1 MKNLFRILILLVL
14 GFAAC
19 NKTETV
25 PPVIV
30 PPVVIPPDTLEIPP
44 DTLEFPLGGA
54 TPFDWINPPFFQQMV
69 IPDDNPLTVE
79 GIDLGR
85 QLFYDER
92 LSGDNTQS
100 CSECHIQEESFGDSR
115 RFSEGINGEDGTRH
129 SMTLINL
136 GYQQFFF
143 WDGRSAT
150 LEEQIVE
157 PVVNPIEMNAQW
169 PDVME
174 KIIADTSY
182 MRLFAMIFS
191 TTDIDS
197 THVAKA
203 IAQFLRTVVSS
214 DSKFDKWR
222 RGEAT
227 LTASE
232 FSGYELFITEGG
244 DPEVGQ
250 GGLWG
255 ADCFHCH
262 PIAGMQFSDYDLHN
276 NGLDSVFTDLG
287 RGEVTGNPADYG
299 KFKAPS
305 LRNVEF
311 SAPYMHDGR
320 FETLEEVIEHYN
332 SGGHFS
338 STVDPFMKF
347 TQGGLQLTD
356 QKKQDLIAFLKALSD
371 PVFLNNPNFSDP
383 D

>member
-1 MKNLFRILILLVL
+1 MTGIV
-14 GFAAC
+14 AC
-19 NKTETV
+19 NKGSDPL
-25 PPVIV
+25 PPVNP
-30 PPVVIPPDTLEIPP
+30 PPVLPPDSG
-44 DTLEFPLGGA
+44 LGGA
-54 TPFDWINPPFFQQMV
+54 TPFDWVDPLFFQEMV

-85 QLFYDER
+85 QLFYDVR

-100 CSECHIQEESFGDSR
+100 CAECHIQDNSFGDPR
-115 RFSEGINGEDGTRH
+115 RFSIGIGGDVGTRQA
-129 SMTLINL
+129 MTLINL

-169 PDVME
+169 PDVML
-174 KIIADTSY
+174 KIKADTAY
-182 MRLFAMIFS
+182 MALFGKVFS
-191 TTDIDS
+191 TFDIDS
-197 THVAKA
+197 IHVAKA

-214 DSKFDKWR
+214 DSRFDKWR
-222 RGEAT
+222 RGEVQ
-227 LTASE
+227 LTESE

-244 DPEVGQ
+244 DPELGGGGQ
-250 GGLWG
+250 WG

-262 PIAGMQFSDYDLHN
+262 PIAGMQFSDYQLHN

-287 RGEVTGNPADYG
+287 RGEVTGDPADFG
-299 KFKAPS
+299 RFKTPS

-320 FETLEEVIEHYN
+320 FETLEELIEHYN

-347 TQGGLQLTD
+347 TQGGLQLTE
-356 QKKQDLIAFLKALSD
+356 QKKLDLIAFLKSLSD
-371 PVFLNNPNFSDP
+371 PTFLNNPDFSKP
-383 D
+383 E